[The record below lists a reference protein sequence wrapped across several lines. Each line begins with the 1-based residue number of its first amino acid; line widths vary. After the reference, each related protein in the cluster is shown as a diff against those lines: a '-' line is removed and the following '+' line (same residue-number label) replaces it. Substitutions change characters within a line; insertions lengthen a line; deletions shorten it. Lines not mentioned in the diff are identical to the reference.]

1 MGVRV
6 TESQLGPGSGRFCAQ
21 IDYNGQH
28 SPNRSGPAAVLYAST
43 LVGTG
48 RRQPHS

>member
-1 MGVRV
+1 MVVRV
-6 TESQLGPGSGRFCAQ
+6 TESQLGPRSGHFCVQ
-21 IDYNGQH
+21 IDYNGDH

-43 LVGTG
+43 LVETS